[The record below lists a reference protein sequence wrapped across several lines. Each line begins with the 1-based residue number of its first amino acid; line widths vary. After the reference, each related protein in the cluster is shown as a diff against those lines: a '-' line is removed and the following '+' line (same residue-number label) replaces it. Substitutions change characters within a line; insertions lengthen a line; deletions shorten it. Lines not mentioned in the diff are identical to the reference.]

1 MQILK
6 ASPPR
11 IVLDRLRSPKLTVC
25 QVKAR
30 VIEACAVIQS
40 RLVTIYL
47 LALCSEPVPA
57 RVSQKQVGGLN
68 ALACYDNP
76 FVFTQETG
84 SECVRLD
91 LDKDLHLGRRSCPI
105 TMMQGQ
111 QGAGSLNIFKPFEF
125 VVVSGYP
132 GKRRETRI
140 DRAPRVLLVGVWV

>member
-6 ASPPR
+6 ASPPH
-11 IVLDRLRSPKLTVC
+11 ISPDQLRSPKSTVC

-30 VIEACAVIQS
+30 VFEACAVIQS

-68 ALACYDNP
+68 ALACYDIL

-84 SECVRLD
+84 SERARLD
-91 LDKDLHLGRRSCPI
+91 LDKDRRRRRLESIDPSPRKALLPNHYDARTTRRRVFGYLHAL
-105 TMMQGQ
+105 
-111 QGAGSLNIFKPFEF
+111 
-125 VVVSGYP
+125 
-132 GKRRETRI
+132 
-140 DRAPRVLLVGVWV
+140 